1 MWVKKNQT
9 TPSLT
14 KVVSKPGIRCLHNYP
29 ISKKFSF
36 GSSPSSQ
43 SSVCMQLAHLRILAA
58 PCCHASWSVSA
69 CPTRLEVQAQSCDFQ
84 PWISDAQGSAWPLAD
99 LYCLLLNFTSL
110 IQLNTIVSLFSV
122 RLCNLIE
129 GLQLV
134 SGRVWGSKSGLD
146 FVHQLRWCCEGPQ
159 SHLCVRRPQMSSSGE
174 IP

>member
-14 KVVSKPGIRCLHNYP
+14 KVVSKPGIRCLHSYP
-29 ISKKFSF
+29 ISKKFSS

-43 SSVCMQLAHLRILAA
+43 SSVCVKLAHILILAVT
-58 PCCHASWSVSA
+58 CCHTAWSVSV
-69 CPTRLEVQAQSCDFQ
+69 CPTGPEVQGAELWLS
-84 PWISDAQGSAWPLAD
+84 PWTSDAQGSAWPLAD

-122 RLCNLIE
+122 RLGNLIE
-129 GLQLV
+129 GLQIV